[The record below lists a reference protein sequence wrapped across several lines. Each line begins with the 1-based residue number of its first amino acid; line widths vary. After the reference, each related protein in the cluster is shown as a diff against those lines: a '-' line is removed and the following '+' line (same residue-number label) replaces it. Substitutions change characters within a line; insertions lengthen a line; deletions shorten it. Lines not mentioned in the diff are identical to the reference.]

1 MNYQTVVRA
10 LSLVSGD
17 LSDIA
22 TQTQERMTLAQAEAA
37 HQHLNSILRQLI
49 LASVS
54 HGHSTARSRLLP

>member
-22 TQTQERMTLAQAEAA
+22 TQTQERITLAQAEAA
-37 HQHLNSILRQLI
+37 HQHLNSILWQLI
-49 LASVS
+49 PRSASVNVPR
-54 HGHSTARSRLLP
+54 GNEYET